1 MKHCTGMLG
10 YFPIDLL
17 RNSTSSM
24 ILISVAFI
32 CYFRSSFTNPPIAQL
47 EERWTVAEST
57 EIHRSLVQVRLGGSN
72 NFSVFFKTD
81 DFLYTLILN
90 VISKQSTSW
99 SSCFDNLIKLFQI
112 KFVFLFRYTYL
123 CNSLTVLLRLTLR
136 WHRCERIQCEIS
148 NAKSVKMPSDKSY
161 NCAISTAS
169 RCHEFSVRD
178 CRVQH
183 AMQTLFHRSDTE
195 KTTCFSIRYR

>member
-1 MKHCTGMLG
+1 MLE
-10 YFPIDLL
+10 YFPNDLL
-17 RNSTSSM
+17 RNSTS
-24 ILISVAFI
+24 IAFI
-32 CYFRSSFTNPPIAQL
+32 YSFRSSFSSPPIAQL

-57 EIHRSLVQVRLGGSN
+57 EIHRSLVQIRLGG
-72 NFSVFFKTD
+72 
-81 DFLYTLILN
+81 
-90 VISKQSTSW
+90 
-99 SSCFDNLIKLFQI
+99 
-112 KFVFLFRYTYL
+112 
-123 CNSLTVLLRLTLR
+123 RLTLR

-169 RCHEFSVRD
+169 RCREFSVRD

-195 KTTCFSIRYR
+195 KTTCFSIRYRFTIVSILNVTHFVQT

>member
-10 YFPIDLL
+10 YFPNDLL

-57 EIHRSLVQVRLGGSN
+57 EIHRSLVQIRLGGR
-72 NFSVFFKTD
+72 FLLSV
-81 DFLYTLILN
+81 
-90 VISKQSTSW
+90 S
-99 SSCFDNLIKLFQI
+99 
-112 KFVFLFRYTYL
+112 
-123 CNSLTVLLRLTLR
+123 RLTLR

>member
-1 MKHCTGMLG
+1 MKHCTGMVE
-10 YFPIDLL
+10 YFPNDLL
-17 RNSTSSM
+17 PNSTSSM
-24 ILISVAFI
+24 ILISIAFI

-57 EIHRSLVQVRLGGSN
+57 EIHRSLVQIRLGGS
-72 NFSVFFKTD
+72 KE
-81 DFLYTLILN
+81 YTN
-90 VISKQSTSW
+90 E
-99 SSCFDNLIKLFQI
+99 
-112 KFVFLFRYTYL
+112 RYNT
-123 CNSLTVLLRLTLR
+123 THTLTLR

-195 KTTCFSIRYR
+195 KTTCFSIRYRFTIVSILNVTHFVQT